1 MNTEK
6 GTHEYTSA
14 VERAIDIL
22 EYMATNGRGVSVAE
36 LSEEMGVN
44 RTSIYSILKM
54 LAGKGYIRKV
64 SDGRY
69 SLTGRMFE
77 YGQKFRNSF
86 PIVHIVRTLGNT
98 LDLGYDCQL
107 NVAMYFSGSTAT
119 IMNCFR
125 LKSPNFKYTDK
136 TMLSGQTVPL
146 YASALG
152 KMLLANMR
160 PLESKKLLEEMQF
173 YPYTENTVRDATALK
188 AQMEE
193 IIAKGYAFEEN
204 ECFDNIF
211 CVAAPVFDRTNTVTA
226 ACSLSCST
234 LSKDIDKATVI
245 KDILSISRTLSRAL
259 GATNI

>member
-6 GTHEYTSA
+6 GTHEYSSA

-36 LSEEMGVN
+36 LSKEMGVN

-86 PIVHIVRTLGNT
+86 PIVHIARTLGDA
-98 LDLGYDCQL
+98 LDLGYDCQF

-125 LKSPNFKYTDK
+125 LKSPNVKYTDQ
-136 TMLSGQTVPL
+136 TMLSGQAVPL

-160 PLESKKLLEEMQF
+160 PLEAKQIMDNMQF
-173 YPYTENTVRDATALK
+173 YPYTENTILDAATLK
-188 AQMEE
+188 AQMED

-204 ECFDNIF
+204 ECFSNIF
-211 CVAAPVFDRTNTVTA
+211 CVAAPVFDRTNSVTA

-234 LSKDIDKATVI
+234 LAKDIDRSKVI
-245 KDILSISRTLSRAL
+245 RDILSIAKALSRAL